1 MQVLNCCDHPN
12 HKANDMSI
20 QPTKPRSTCITAI
33 LIVALFSATALACS
47 VPVFRYAIEHW
58 RPDAYRVFVYHDQ
71 DLSSDDQQ
79 LLDRIKREAKAG
91 ANIQVEA
98 IDLRKPIEPIDK
110 SRWESRSDK
119 SLPQMIVQLPAGI
132 GGGEAPVAA
141 SNWNETEVNRLINS
155 PQRTDIGQRLVAGEV
170 VWVFLESE
178 DSQENDR
185 LYQLLTEQL
194 AIQQET
200 LELPEIDDAD
210 LSELSADPDSL
221 EIKFS
226 TLRVSRSDVAE
237 KWFIEMLLSIEPDLR
252 DEELVNQAMVFPV
265 FGRGR
270 ALYALV
276 GEGINVDMIQQA
288 ATFLTGACQCT
299 VKAENPG
306 VDLLIPMQW
315 DNLIKVTEP
324 IEVSLPLVGLGGGLT
339 MADKTQTPSSSNT
352 EPDSKLQSSPV
363 PNATIDTAQSSEIA
377 EQPRTAI
384 GEDVRSSQADLTSI
398 DQRSTGFGLWL
409 PMLVLLA
416 IGSVVGLLGVSILR
430 R

>member
-1 MQVLNCCDHPN
+1 
-12 HKANDMSI
+12 MSMKN
-20 QPTKPRSTCITAI
+20 TTLCATRVTSFVM
-33 LIVALFSATALACS
+33 VALLSAAAIACS

-71 DLSSDDQQ
+71 DLSPADQM
-79 LLDRIKREAKAG
+79 LLDKIAAQAKAG
-91 ANIQVEA
+91 ANIQA
-98 IDLRKPIEPIDK
+98 QTIDLRKPLEPTDK
-110 SRWESRSDK
+110 ARWESHPDA

-141 SNWNETEVNRLINS
+141 SNWNETELNNLINS
-155 PQRTDIGQRLVAGEV
+155 PQRTEIGQRLVAGEV
-170 VWVFLESE
+170 IWVFLESE
-178 DSQENDR
+178 NAADNDR
-185 LYQLLTEQL
+185 LFQILNDQL

-210 LSELSADPDSL
+210 LNELSADPESL

-226 TLRVSRSDVAE
+226 IVRVSRSDTAE

-276 GEGINVDMIQQA
+276 GDGINADMIQQA

-299 VKAENPG
+299 VKADNPG
-306 VDLLIPMQW
+306 VDLLIPMPW

-324 IEVSLPLVGLGGGLT
+324 MEVSLPLVGLGGGVPIG
-339 MADKTQTPSSSNT
+339 DNEQTPQPANAITAANKDALPIDAAESEPAPGVAQQPTSATASTDRSSNA
-352 EPDSKLQSSPV
+352 ELAIIEQ
-363 PNATIDTAQSSEIA
+363 DTS
-377 EQPRTAI
+377 
-384 GEDVRSSQADLTSI
+384 
-398 DQRSTGFGLWL
+398 GFGLWL
-409 PMLVLLA
+409 PVVVLLA
-416 IGSVVGLLGVSILR
+416 IGSIVGLLGTSILR